1 MKKRRLKT
9 KVVFIFITLVCLI
22 IVGVLFYFRN
32 VKYTFKLTDE
42 KIVVKQNDVIDPAK
56 YIKKMDNVN
65 VYYYSVDTSK
75 PGSYKIKYTI
85 KTKLGIKK
93 NFYLEVEVTKEEAK
107 PVVEPEPKKEPVKTT
122 EPKKEPVKITKTV
135 SRESSKGYKV
145 EEINSVTYV
154 NGILIANKTFSLPS
168 TYNPGGL
175 TSETKAAAD
184 EMFAAA
190 KAVGFNMK
198 AQSGFR
204 SYDTQRKLYNN
215 YVNRDGKAKAD
226 TYSARPGHSE
236 HQTGLAFDVCA
247 TGYACI
253 NSNFNGTAPA
263 NWLANNAHLYGFILR
278 YPQGKT
284 NETGYLYESWHFR
297 YVGKELAAELYNNGD
312 WISLENYLGITSE
325 YSD

>member
-1 MKKRRLKT
+1 MKKKFKLLLLLIT
-9 KVVFIFITLVCLI
+9 FICLVFIGIM
-22 IVGVLFYFRN
+22 FYIRN
-32 VKYTFKLTDE
+32 VRYTFKLAD
-42 KIVVKQNDVIDPAK
+42 KVSVNLNDPVDPAK
-56 YIKKMDNVN
+56 YIKDMKNVN
-65 VYYYSVDTSK
+65 VYYESIDTSK
-75 PGSYKIKYTI
+75 AGIYKIKYTV
-85 KTKLGIKK
+85 KTNLGIKK
-93 NFYLEVEVTKEEAK
+93 DYYLEVEVIDNT
-107 PVVEPEPKKEPVKTT
+107 PVIKVEPEVEPNPEKVEIKTT
-122 EPKKEPVKITKTV
+122 EPVKNNKVV
-135 SRESSKGYKV
+135 SRTSSKGYKV

-190 KAVGFNMK
+190 KVVGFEMK

-204 SYDTQRKLYNN
+204 SYETQRKLYNN

-226 TYSARPGHSE
+226 MYSARPGHSE

-247 TGYACI
+247 AGYACI

-278 YPQGKT
+278 YPKGKT

-325 YSD
+325 YSN